1 MEFNP
6 SDSSGTDDDLPPPHQ
21 NRGIRGHMMTGYK
34 RNVVGAMPYSRMQ
47 NDMEIQ
53 IHQLEQAAYNSILR
67 AFKAQSDALTWEK
80 ESLITDLRKELRVSG
95 EEHRELL
102 SRVNVDDIIQRIREW
117 RREGGLQSG
126 LFDNIQLDG
135 PTPSPSISASHKRQR
150 TQAAPS
156 LSFDAPSPG
165 LHLQP
170 SSSAAKRRTA
180 IGAKGKKPKTG
191 QAIPSAASTKTMQY
205 PSAGPSGRGQVPAS
219 KNYSGAPAVNEAAKK
234 IPCDPLIGRKVM
246 TRWPEDNNFYEAVIM
261 EYNPVAG
268 LHGLIYEVGTEKET
282 YEWVNLK
289 EILPENIRWEGGDP
303 GISHRSGQS
312 IKKPSGRTRAVPG
325 AGRGRITRKKQAKKD
340 FPPFQ
345 NGINK
350 KSLDH
355 LEIFN
360 TKMLIREVEKVFV
373 ANHPDPVAMEKA
385 KALLKEHEQSLIDA
399 IGRLAGASDG
409 ESEGDE
415 HQFSH
420 GAGSWMEKPAT
431 PS

>member
-1 MEFNP
+1 
-6 SDSSGTDDDLPPPHQ
+6 
-21 NRGIRGHMMTGYK
+21 MMTGYK

-126 LFDNIQLDG
+126 LFNNIQLDG

-180 IGAKGKKPKTG
+180 IGAKGKKPKTVSIRSIKFTRCHSSDIMQFIMHSNSRVEVTSTIQS

-205 PSAGPSGRGQVPAS
+205 PSAGPSGRGQVPAC
-219 KNYSGAPAVNEAAKK
+219 KNSSGAPAVNEAAKK

-268 LHGLIYEVGTEKET
+268 LHGLIYDVGTGKET

-289 EILPENIRWEGGDP
+289 EILPEDIRWEGGDP

-312 IKKPSGRTRAVPG
+312 IKKPSGRTRAAPG

-360 TKMLIREVEKVFV
+360 TEMLIREVEKVFV

-399 IGRLAGASDG
+399 IARLAGASDG
-409 ESEGDE
+409 ESGN
-415 HQFSH
+415 
-420 GAGSWMEKPAT
+420 
-431 PS
+431 